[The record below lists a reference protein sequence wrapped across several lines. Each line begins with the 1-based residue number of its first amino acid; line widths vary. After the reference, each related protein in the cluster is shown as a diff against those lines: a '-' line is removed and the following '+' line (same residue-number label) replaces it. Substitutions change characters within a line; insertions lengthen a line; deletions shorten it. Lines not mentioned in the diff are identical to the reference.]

1 MGYSRIKTITIQVT
15 ENGIWINMKAGDGR
29 EVTIPKTLSEDD
41 ADEIMESFRKKA
53 SNVINGKDG
62 LFKSL
67 MDEG

>member
-1 MGYSRIKTITIQVT
+1 
-15 ENGIWINMKAGDGR
+15 
-29 EVTIPKTLSEDD
+29 
-41 ADEIMESFRKKA
+41 MESFRKKA